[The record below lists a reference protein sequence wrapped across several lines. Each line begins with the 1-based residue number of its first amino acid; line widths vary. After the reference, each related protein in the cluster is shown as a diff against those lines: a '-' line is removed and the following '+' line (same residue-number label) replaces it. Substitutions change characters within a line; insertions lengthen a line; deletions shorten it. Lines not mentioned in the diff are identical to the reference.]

1 MLYFSLCIQDQGL
14 ATPQDS
20 FKIVLVKL
28 HDIFIEKM
36 LRKMEGEIT
45 TDMYAK
51 TEEPFNELFV
61 KNDDDFELYVEKF
74 EFELSEYIERSNNA
88 TAAINLKR
96 YYPIT
101 LPYSIFVVDMLNLMT
116 KFVDKNLDYW
126 QFLLNDM
133 SDLILVS
140 YSCDKIL
147 LRAKQAICEI
157 FSDSA

>member
-1 MLYFSLCIQDQGL
+1 
-14 ATPQDS
+14 
-20 FKIVLVKL
+20 
-28 HDIFIEKM
+28 M
-36 LRKMEGEIT
+36 LRKVESEIT
-45 TDMYAK
+45 TYMYDPSK
-51 TEEPFNELFV
+51 ELFSELFV

-133 SDLILVS
+133 SDFILVS
-140 YSCDKIL
+140 YSCDKL
-147 LRAKQAICEI
+147 LLCAKQKICQI
-157 FSDSA
+157 F